1 MPTDSEH
8 APTLY
13 TIEVCG
19 RLTTLWDER
28 LETWSVAAQPG
39 GTSLITGSVRDQTEL
54 YGVLAALRN
63 MGLTLL
69 RVEPTRHGT
78 PNMDASGEPQT
89 IAEGDES

>member
-8 APTLY
+8 TPTLY
-13 TIEVCG
+13 TIEVVG
-19 RLTTLWDER
+19 QLSTLWDER
-28 LETWSVAAQPG
+28 LDTWRVAAQPG

-69 RVEPTRHGT
+69 RVEPSIPVPPASSI
-78 PNMDASGEPQT
+78 PNESQT
-89 IAEGDES
+89 ITEGEMS